1 MSNTTPCLEFDH
13 VSISYTRR
21 LGDGKRST
29 FKAVKDVTFSLDKGG
44 TLGIAGESG
53 SGKSTLAMASLRL
66 LPKNAKVEGTIRING
81 TDVNELSWGKL
92 RALRWTEESIVFQGA
107 MSSLNPVQ
115 KVREQIDEAL
125 RIHVKQ
131 KPQYASESAR
141 AKRIN
146 ELLADVDLPVSK
158 GDSYP
163 HQLSGGQRQRVMI
176 AMALACDPEIIIA
189 DEPTTALDVIVQ
201 AQILNL
207 LKRLVAQHGLTL
219 VVITHDLSVLADT
232 CERIMV
238 MKSGEIV
245 ETGESANVMTR
256 PKHPYTKKLAS
267 AFPTIGD
274 WSSRLKLPDYTAPD
288 APGDQGRTS
297 RELAADG
304 TPLAELTSEGDAKD
318 APIFQMQH
326 VRVDFGSKS
335 SVVHAVDDVTMDVYP
350 HEIIALVGQSGSG
363 KSTMA
368 RTLLGLQ
375 KPTGG
380 DVKYEGAI
388 FPRHKELK
396 EFREHVQFVLQD
408 PSGALNPKQTVYE
421 LVAEGPRIFRM
432 DDEENIVYQALEEAG
447 LSPASDYVD
456 VLPQELSG
464 GQRQRVVIAGALALH
479 PKYLI
484 ADEPVASL
492 DASARAGI
500 LALFLRFKHE
510 LGMGSFIITHDLGL
524 AWNIADRVAV
534 MYQGKI
540 VEDGPAEQVLLHP
553 QHPYTRKLLSVVPSH
568 IAEEGI
574 EEAEAAETATVPGAA
589 DAPAKVAA
597 GTADHA

>member
-1 MSNTTPCLEFDH
+1 MPCLEFDH

-29 FKAVKDVTFSLDKGG
+29 LKAVKDVTFSLDAGG

-66 LPKNAKVEGTIRING
+66 LPKTAKVEGAIRING
-81 TDVNELSWGKL
+81 TDVNELNWGKL

-131 KPQYASESAR
+131 KPQYASEAAR
-141 AKRIN
+141 SKRID
-146 ELLADVDLPVSK
+146 ELLADVDLPVAK

-176 AMALACDPEIIIA
+176 AMALACNPEIIIA

-238 MKSGEIV
+238 MKSGEII
-245 ETGESANVMTR
+245 ETGESAEVMSH
-256 PKHPYTKKLAS
+256 PKQPYTRKLAS
-267 AFPTIGD
+267 AFPRIGD
-274 WSSRLKLPDYTAPD
+274 YASRLSLPDYTAPD
-288 APGDQGRTS
+288 APGDSAHAAAEVTDNGTPVS
-297 RELAADG
+297 ELVDDG
-304 TPLAELTSEGDAKD
+304 TEAKD

-326 VRVDFGSKS
+326 VSVDFGRKS
-335 SVVHAVDDVTMDVYP
+335 SLVHAVDDVTLDVYP

-363 KSTMA
+363 KSTTA

-375 KPTGG
+375 QPSSGE
-380 DVKYEGAI
+380 VRYEGAI
-388 FPRHKELK
+388 FPRHRELK
-396 EFREHVQFVLQD
+396 EFHRKVQFVLQD

-421 LVAEGPRIFRM
+421 LVAEGPRIFGM

-447 LSPASDYVD
+447 LTPASDYVD

-479 PKYLI
+479 PRYLI

-534 MYQGKI
+534 MHQGKI

-553 QHPYTRKLLSVVPSH
+553 KHPYTRKLLSVVPSH
-568 IAEEGI
+568 IADEAV
-574 EEAEAAETATVPGAA
+574 EEAETGAAAEP
-589 DAPAKVAA
+589 
-597 GTADHA
+597 DHE

>member
-1 MSNTTPCLEFDH
+1 MSDTIPCLEFDH

-21 LGDGKRST
+21 LGEGKRSML
-29 FKAVKDVTFSLDKGG
+29 KAVSDVSFSLNKGDA
-44 TLGIAGESG
+44 LGIAGESG

-66 LPKNAKVEGTIRING
+66 LPKTAKVEGTIRING

-125 RIHVKQ
+125 RIHAKQ
-131 KPQYASESAR
+131 KPQYSSEKAR
-141 AKRIN
+141 NKRIG
-146 ELLADVDLPVSK
+146 ELLTDVDLPAAK
-158 GDSYP
+158 ADAYP

-176 AMALACDPEIIIA
+176 AMALACEPEIIIA

-245 ETGESANVMTR
+245 ETGKSVEVMSH
-256 PKHPYTKKLAS
+256 PKHPYTQKLAS

-274 WSSRLKLPDYTAPD
+274 WASRLRLPDYAAPD
-288 APGDQGRTS
+288 APGPQGRTN
-297 RELAADG
+297 AAATPDG
-304 TPLAELTSEGDAKD
+304 TPLAELESESGAKD
-318 APIFQMQH
+318 APIFQMQRVH
-326 VRVDFGSKS
+326 VDFGSKS

-375 KPTGG
+375 KPTSGE
-380 DVKYEGAI
+380 VKYEGAI

-408 PSGALNPKQTVYE
+408 PSGSLNPKQTVYE
-421 LVAEGPRIFRM
+421 LVAEGPRIFHM
-432 DDEENIVYQALEEAG
+432 DDEENIVYTALEEAG
-447 LSPASDYVD
+447 LTPASDFVD

-500 LALFLRFKHE
+500 LSLFLRFKHE
-510 LGMGSFIITHDLGL
+510 MGMGSFIITHDLGL

-553 QHPYTRKLLSVVPSH
+553 HHPYTKKLLSVVPSH
-568 IAEEGI
+568 IAEEAIQEEKHTI
-574 EEAEAAETATVPGAA
+574 ESIPSNGGVHE
-589 DAPAKVAA
+589 
-597 GTADHA
+597 

>member
-1 MSNTTPCLEFDH
+1 MSDTIPCLEFDH

-21 LGDGKRST
+21 LGEGKRSML
-29 FKAVKDVTFSLDKGG
+29 KAVSDVSFSLNKGDA
-44 TLGIAGESG
+44 LGIAGESG

-66 LPKNAKVEGTIRING
+66 LPKTAKVEGTIRING

-125 RIHVKQ
+125 RIHAKQ
-131 KPQYASESAR
+131 KPQYSSEKAR
-141 AKRIN
+141 SKRIG
-146 ELLADVDLPVSK
+146 ELLTDVDLPAAK
-158 GDSYP
+158 ADAYP

-176 AMALACDPEIIIA
+176 AMALACEPEIIIA

-245 ETGESANVMTR
+245 ETGKSVEVMSH
-256 PKHPYTKKLAS
+256 PKHPYTQKLAS

-274 WSSRLKLPDYTAPD
+274 WASRLRLPDYAAPD
-288 APGDQGRTS
+288 APGPQGRTN
-297 RELAADG
+297 AAATPDG
-304 TPLAELTSEGDAKD
+304 TPLAELESESGAKD
-318 APIFQMQH
+318 APIFQMQRVH
-326 VRVDFGSKS
+326 VDFGSKS

-375 KPTGG
+375 KPTSGE
-380 DVKYEGAI
+380 VKYEGAI

-408 PSGALNPKQTVYE
+408 PSGSLNPKQTVYE
-421 LVAEGPRIFRM
+421 LVAEGPRIFHM
-432 DDEENIVYQALEEAG
+432 DDEENIVYTALEEAG
-447 LSPASDYVD
+447 LTPASDFVD

-500 LALFLRFKHE
+500 LSLFLRFKHE
-510 LGMGSFIITHDLGL
+510 MGMGSFIITHDLGL

-553 QHPYTRKLLSVVPSH
+553 HHPYTKKLLSVVPSH
-568 IAEEGI
+568 IAEEAIQEEKHTI
-574 EEAEAAETATVPGAA
+574 ESIPSNGGVHE
-589 DAPAKVAA
+589 
-597 GTADHA
+597 

>member
-1 MSNTTPCLEFDH
+1 MSDTIPCLEFDH

-21 LGDGKRST
+21 LGEGKRSML
-29 FKAVKDVTFSLDKGG
+29 KAVSDVSFSLNKGDA
-44 TLGIAGESG
+44 LGIAGESG

-66 LPKNAKVEGTIRING
+66 LPKTAKVEGTIRING

-125 RIHVKQ
+125 RIHAKQ
-131 KPQYASESAR
+131 KPQYSSEKAR
-141 AKRIN
+141 NKRIG
-146 ELLADVDLPVSK
+146 ELLTDVDLPAAK
-158 GDSYP
+158 ADAYP

-176 AMALACDPEIIIA
+176 AMALACEPEIIIA

-245 ETGESANVMTR
+245 ETGKSVEVMSH
-256 PKHPYTKKLAS
+256 PKHPYTQKLAS

-274 WSSRLKLPDYTAPD
+274 WASRLRLPDYTAPD
-288 APGDQGRTS
+288 APGPQGRTN
-297 RELAADG
+297 AAATPDG
-304 TPLAELTSEGDAKD
+304 TPLAELESESGAKD
-318 APIFQMQH
+318 APIFQMQRVH
-326 VRVDFGSKS
+326 VDFGSKS

-375 KPTGG
+375 KPTSGE
-380 DVKYEGAI
+380 VKYEGAI

-408 PSGALNPKQTVYE
+408 PSGSLNPKQTVYE
-421 LVAEGPRIFRM
+421 LVAEGPRIFHM
-432 DDEENIVYQALEEAG
+432 DDEENIVYTALEEAG
-447 LSPASDYVD
+447 LTPASDFVD

-500 LALFLRFKHE
+500 LSLFLRFKHE
-510 LGMGSFIITHDLGL
+510 MGMGSFIITHDLGL

-553 QHPYTRKLLSVVPSH
+553 HHPYTKKLLSVVPSH
-568 IAEEGI
+568 IAEEAIQEEKHTI
-574 EEAEAAETATVPGAA
+574 ESIPSNGGA
-589 DAPAKVAA
+589 
-597 GTADHA
+597 HE

>member
-1 MSNTTPCLEFDH
+1 MSDTIPCLEFDH

-21 LGDGKRST
+21 LGEGKRSML
-29 FKAVKDVTFSLDKGG
+29 KAVSDVSFSLNKGDA
-44 TLGIAGESG
+44 LGIAGESG

-66 LPKNAKVEGTIRING
+66 LPKTAKVEGTIRING

-115 KVREQIDEAL
+115 KVREQIDETL
-125 RIHVKQ
+125 RIHAKQ
-131 KPQYASESAR
+131 KPQYSSEKAR
-141 AKRIN
+141 NKRIG
-146 ELLADVDLPVSK
+146 ELLTDVDLPAAK
-158 GDSYP
+158 ADAYP

-176 AMALACDPEIIIA
+176 AMALACEPEIIIA

-245 ETGESANVMTR
+245 ETGKSVEVMSH
-256 PKHPYTKKLAS
+256 PKHPYTQKLAS

-274 WSSRLKLPDYTAPD
+274 WASRLRLPDYAAPD
-288 APGDQGRTS
+288 APSPQGRTN
-297 RELAADG
+297 AAATPDG
-304 TPLAELTSEGDAKD
+304 TPLAELESESGAKD
-318 APIFQMQH
+318 APIFQMQRVH
-326 VRVDFGSKS
+326 VDFGSKS

-375 KPTGG
+375 KPTSGE
-380 DVKYEGAI
+380 VKYEGAI

-408 PSGALNPKQTVYE
+408 PSGSLNPKQTVYE
-421 LVAEGPRIFRM
+421 LVAEGPRIFHM
-432 DDEENIVYQALEEAG
+432 DDEENIVYTALEEAG
-447 LSPASDYVD
+447 LTPAADFVD

-500 LALFLRFKHE
+500 LSLFLRFKHE
-510 LGMGSFIITHDLGL
+510 MGMGSFIITHDLGL

-553 QHPYTRKLLSVVPSH
+553 HHPYTKKLLSVVPSH
-568 IAEEGI
+568 IAEEAIQEEKHTI
-574 EEAEAAETATVPGAA
+574 ESIPSNGGVHE
-589 DAPAKVAA
+589 
-597 GTADHA
+597 